1 MKPEGVNLNRHHYH
15 SLMQACAR
23 CGAWEKGIE
32 LFREMK
38 RVGLKRDRITYN
50 TAIEAVFCQQDL
62 AMGIFREGL
71 DAGLYPDI
79 FKSESSILEL
89 DLHGLSMSAGE
100 VALRWWLEEF
110 LVKCLDSRSKV
121 RYRRLHSSSLCHFTF
136 LWCLKSLALLYV
148 YLYELTT

>member
-50 TAIEAVFCQQDL
+50 AAIEAVFCQQDL

-136 LWCLKSLALLYV
+136 LWCLPLPI
-148 YLYELTT
+148 